1 MNLLFFYSYIYS
13 INERGL
19 LVNRQDKFKG
29 DERSVVCLH
38 VWGDFVHA
46 FFVEKLNKAQ
56 SAMLREDRQC

>member
-29 DERSVVCLH
+29 DERSVVRLH
-38 VWGDFVHA
+38 VWVDSVHA

-56 SAMLREDRQC
+56 IAY